1 MVKKKYFKVFEQYIF
16 VLYDVR
22 YLDNLYLRQKV
33 VLWMSDKFFSVALNL
48 FSLRND
54 LKLNTIQLQI
64 VCPISYFLVENQI
77 HYNWNLFCH
86 DLINEYTYEI
96 VFN

>member
-33 VLWMSDKFFSVALNL
+33 VLWMSDKIFSVALNL

-86 DLINEYTYEI
+86 DLTNEYTYEI